1 MNTVHITNI
10 RKFTKCIHEVQ
21 YMHKCRRRG
30 AAATFVQCTTHR
42 LGTRSAV
49 LNVGAS
55 STNDIICTTM
65 KHIYSKKKK
74 MLQIRKKI

>member
-10 RKFTKCIHEVQ
+10 RQFTKCIHEVQ
-21 YMHKCRRRG
+21 YVHKCRTRG

-49 LNVGAS
+49 LNIGAS
-55 STNDIICTTM
+55 STNDIICTTT
-65 KHIYSKKKK
+65 KYIHPK
-74 MLQIRKKI
+74 RKKCFT

>member
-1 MNTVHITNI
+1 MQN
-10 RKFTKCIHEVQ
+10 K
-21 YMHKCRRRG
+21 G
-30 AAATFVQCTTHR
+30 AAATFVQCTTYI

-65 KHIYSKKKK
+65 KYIYSKKEN
-74 MLQIRKKI
+74 MLQIRKKIDHLAATRPQPVPNRSAPIVGEPF